1 MKKLTSI
8 LFLFMAMFIH
18 GQDKDQALFLLR
30 VHQGELSPSELEKE
44 AGEFKEPDLDKFI
57 RIILMPEGKAAVDKL
72 KALEESTLNKAV
84 KEASLYR
91 ISNYYKLIGN
101 EKRYTNY
108 VRKLK
113 KEFPAS
119 EYLLLLGEK
128 KSSKDASAKNNNDPE
143 NKKDDKNG
151 KWTEGVNKED
161 DKKASDEK
169 TKHAGDWYIQ
179 VAAYTNEKKADE
191 TVKKLK
197 KNGFDVIK
205 SEGKSKGKDF
215 IFVSVGY
222 YKSKD
227 DAKADAV
234 KIEKL
239 LKTEVLVKK
248 RS

>member
-1 MKKLTSI
+1 M
-8 LFLFMAMFIH
+8 FLH

-30 VHQGELSPSELEKE
+30 IHQGELSPSELVKE
-44 AGEFKEPDLDKFI
+44 AGEFNNPDLDKFI
-57 RIILMPEGKAAVDKL
+57 QIILMPEGKAAVEKL
-72 KALEESTLNKAV
+72 ISLEESTGNKAV

-101 EKRYTNY
+101 DKKYIIFSK
-108 VRKLK
+108 KLK
-113 KEFPAS
+113 KEFPES
-119 EYLLLLGEK
+119 EYLNFLGEK
-128 KSSKDASAKNNNDPE
+128 KSDKEIASDKKKDTE
-143 NKKDDKNG
+143 TKKDDSKDKAADKPKDKN
-151 KWTEGVNKED
+151 D
-161 DKKASDEK
+161 ADKASKDK
-169 TKHAGDWYIQ
+169 NNAGDWYIQ
-179 VAAYTNEKKADE
+179 VAAYTNEKKANE
-191 TVKKLK
+191 TIKKLE

-205 SEGKSKGKDF
+205 TEGKSKGKDF

-227 DAKADAV
+227 DAKADAG